1 MKKMKFTLGLILSML
16 FVGVNVINAELK
28 PVDPSKPYGDGPES
42 GKINVTLNVKAS
54 QSFYNTLS
62 KADFGDKQIVANN
75 DAIIIKKVE
84 EEYIPGD
91 ENKISYTSPPLTGQ
105 DIRLNDLSGFGI
117 DSWNYGNNY
126 NDFNSKMNQYIDDN
140 IKYFHTFSVNLSF
153 DHGKEVIP
161 FLKRKVFTSVGK
173 WNYDTEKEINVWVE
187 DITIEELLMPYEISD
202 KTQFTDGSGVATYT
216 YKSEILPLASKYVI
230 RAIVYELWTNDQI
243 GSEPGDGSAYPIVN
257 HAITF
262 KTEEGIS
269 INPAKDVHYVL
280 AHQDYTF
287 EVYGEEG
294 KDLNVTTNNRY
305 YAVGKGI
312 KVDPDPINEG
322 KWNVTI
328 SKVSA
333 NLELT
338 IGYISDT
345 KGGELG
351 DYGDE
356 NSNATVE
363 KDAVWAAGGVLYVK
377 TGTSGTLSIYNITGQ
392 LYKQEAISGNY
403 TLSMPKGIYI
413 LQLNGKAYKVIL

>member
-1 MKKMKFTLGLILSML
+1 MKKVKFTLGLVLSIL
-16 FVGVNVINAELK
+16 FVGANVVSAELK
-28 PVDPSKPYGDGPES
+28 PEDSSKPYENGS
-42 GKINVTLNVKAS
+42 KNAIYVTLDVKAS
-54 QSFYNTLS
+54 QSFYNLAPKFNS
-62 KADFGDKQIVANN
+62 GSN
-75 DAIIIKKVE
+75 DAITIKEIKE
-84 EEYIPGD
+84 SYNPAIPNDTSTYIPYGKD
-91 ENKISYTSPPLTGQ
+91 VRSEDISGYKIQTYGSY
-105 DIRLNDLSGFGI
+105 
-117 DSWNYGNNY
+117 
-126 NDFNSKMNQYIDDN
+126 DN
-140 IKYFHTFSVNLSF
+140 FISIMKGYRTANCNFFHTFAIKLSF
-153 DHGKEVIP
+153 DHGKEIIP
-161 FLKRKVFTSVGK
+161 FLKRKVFTSVGEWK
-173 WNYDTEKEINVWVE
+173 YDTEKEENVWIGN
-187 DITIEELLMPYEISD
+187 ITIEELLLPYEITD
-202 KTQFTDGSGVATYT
+202 KTQFTEGSGVATYT
-216 YKSEILPLASKYVI
+216 YKSEILPLDSKYRI
-230 RAIVYELWTNDQI
+230 HSIVYELWTNDQI
-243 GSEPGDGSAYPIVN
+243 GNEPGDGSAYPIVN

-294 KDLNVTTNNRY
+294 KDLDVTTENRY

-312 KVDPDPINEG
+312 KIDPDPINEG
-322 KWNVTI
+322 KWKVTI

-333 NLELT
+333 NLELI

-356 NSNATVE
+356 NGNATVE
-363 KDAVWAAGGVLYVK
+363 KDAVWAAGGALYVK
-377 TGTSGTLSIYNITGQ
+377 TGTPGTLSIYNITGQ